1 MGNNQRIEAE
11 GFDNYGFHYQNTRKN
26 RKEKA
31 PSMRNA
37 LNSVFGFC
45 AILGIGF
52 ACLSVAAGTMGNL
65 GTGKCVV
72 MFALSLVITAV
83 SYVLEEAFKHD

>member
-1 MGNNQRIEAE
+1 MGENQRIEE
-11 GFDNYGFHYQNTRKN
+11 TGFYGCGLPHSHTRKN

-37 LNSVFGFC
+37 LNGVFGFC
-45 AILGIGF
+45 SILGIGF

-65 GTGKCVV
+65 GTGKCCV
-72 MFALSLVITAV
+72 MFVLSLVITAV
-83 SYVLEEAFKHD
+83 SYALEEVYKHD